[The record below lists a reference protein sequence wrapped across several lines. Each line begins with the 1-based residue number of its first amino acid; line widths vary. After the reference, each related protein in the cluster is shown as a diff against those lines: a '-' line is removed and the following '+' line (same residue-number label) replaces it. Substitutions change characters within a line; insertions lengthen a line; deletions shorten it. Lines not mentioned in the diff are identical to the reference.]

1 LLNSVLKESVKDF
14 NFKQIMREREQ
25 AKRARMLQDLQQKFP
40 KFNKLDS
47 ARQLFNPIAQAAQQL

>member
-1 LLNSVLKESVKDF
+1 
-14 NFKQIMREREQ
+14 MREREQ